1 MKKFLLVLIT
11 LSIIFVF
18 TTSCTLA
25 PKVPSEGIFYNNEL
39 KMAIEFGESNDI
51 VHSYDEKLSHMDLQ
65 IRNWIDGCFEIVWDN
80 GGEDVVY
87 IYTGWRKY
95 TSKDKFVIVL
105 FAKANPEDDF
115 KTQIEFDDVEYIFTR
130 IESYAEIGE
139 INE

>member
-1 MKKFLLVLIT
+1 
-11 LSIIFVF
+11 
-18 TTSCTLA
+18 
-25 PKVPSEGIFYNNEL
+25 
-39 KMAIEFGESNDI
+39 
-51 VHSYDEKLSHMDLQ
+51 MDLQ

-130 IESYAEIGE
+130 IENYAEIGE
-139 INE
+139 INK